1 MKSKRS
7 EGSHV
12 INYEFYRFSKQ
23 EWSMYA
29 AGYCAL
35 DGVVSLLFYKSWFAF
50 VILLP
55 GIIFFLKDRRQVRR
69 ERRKKKLESQFLT
82 GMQAVSNA
90 LGAGYS
96 MENAF
101 KEALYEVQKIYGAEE
116 LIVMEFQNITK
127 MLALN
132 KPLEGLLKDLGRRS
146 DTEDIESF
154 AEVFSAARRSGGDLI
169 AIIRNTVS
177 SISQKEEMR
186 KEIQVCIAAKKMEQN
201 VMSIV
206 PIFILCYVGLTSPG
220 FLDSMY
226 YNAAGI
232 AVMTVCLA
240 VYIAAWYLGR
250 RIVDIE
256 V

>member
-1 MKSKRS
+1 MKNKRIEES
-7 EGSHV
+7 HMVNYGS
-12 INYEFYRFSKQ
+12 YRFLKQ
-23 EWSMYA
+23 EWCMYA
-29 AGYCAL
+29 VCYCAL
-35 DGVVSLLFYKSWFAF
+35 DGVISLLFYKSWIAF

-55 GIIFFLKDRRQVRR
+55 GIVFFLKDRRKVCL
-69 ERRKKKLESQFLT
+69 ERRKKKLESQFLN

-101 KEALYEVQKIYGAEE
+101 TEALHEVQKIYGSDE
-116 LIVMEFQNITK
+116 LIVMEFQNIGK
-127 MLALN
+127 LLSLN

-154 AEVFSAARRSGGDLI
+154 AEVFSAARKSGGDLI

-177 SISQKEEMR
+177 SISQKEETR

-201 VMSIV
+201 VMSVV

-226 YNAAGI
+226 DNAAGI

-240 VYIAAWYLGR
+240 GYIAAWYLGR